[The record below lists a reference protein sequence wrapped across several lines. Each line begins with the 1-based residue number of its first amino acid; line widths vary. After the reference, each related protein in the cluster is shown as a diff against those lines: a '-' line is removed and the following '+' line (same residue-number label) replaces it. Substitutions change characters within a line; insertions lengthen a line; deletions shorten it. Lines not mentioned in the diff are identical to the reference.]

1 MARVSKTRGRKP
13 SQVRILYPPHL
24 LSYILI
30 IVKQKIISYFLLIF
44 TFAAYL
50 FALIYVL
57 FRSDIYAVSG
67 MYIWENI
74 QFQEIISGLFNLFS
88 TNITNYYLYITILL
102 VTVLLFL
109 SIQIVLGLIYKNG
122 RYKNIVLAGL
132 FIGIIS
138 IVLLLESFLVLN
150 KYVNCGHMILK
161 CSINSKTEINTI
173 GTQIRVISIKNFKG
187 EIVEPY
193 PYYCTYP
200 DVFANNRLALK
211 RIADFE
217 TTNDNIIFKYY
228 FTQDKSFIILDT
240 QLETI
245 NDENAS
251 VQIKD
256 LLMHTIYEGTS
267 CESIGNKFN

>member
-1 MARVSKTRGRKP
+1 
-13 SQVRILYPPHL
+13 
-24 LSYILI
+24 
-30 IVKQKIISYFLLIF
+30 
-44 TFAAYL
+44 
-50 FALIYVL
+50 
-57 FRSDIYAVSG
+57 
-67 MYIWENI
+67 MYIWEDI

-109 SIQIVLGLIYKNG
+109 SIQIVLGRIYKNG

-132 FIGIIS
+132 FLGIIS

-150 KYVNCGHMILK
+150 KYANCGHMILK
-161 CSINSKTEINTI
+161 CSINSKTEINTY
-173 GTQIRVISIKNFKG
+173 GTEIIVSYIKNFKG

-200 DVFANNRLALK
+200 DVFSNKRLALK
-211 RIADFE
+211 KIADFE

-251 VQIKD
+251 EQIKN
-256 LLMHTIYEGTS
+256 LLMHTIYDGTS
-267 CESIGNKFN
+267 CESVASKF